1 MIIGRRPIKHVQ
13 IVFVLI
19 LLFLSAGIISMPH
32 RRMQRLPNK
41 GGLGLHMLG
50 LVLPQNVSQQS
61 VTGAGSSTIRFIP
74 LDLGWL

>member
-19 LLFLSAGIISMPH
+19 LLFLSAGIISMPP
-32 RRMQRLPNK
+32 RGRQMLPNK
-41 GGLGLHMLG
+41 GRLGLHMLG

>member
-19 LLFLSAGIISMPH
+19 LLFLSAGIIRMSH
-32 RRMQRLPNK
+32 RRIYRLPNK
-41 GGLGLHMLG
+41 SGLGLHMLG